1 MALMSTENSPQA
13 NTEPLT
19 ALVTVAGRPRAAC
32 LDSGET
38 VSLVSMATVTQM
50 QLHYVMSEPGTECQI
65 LVASLQS
72 LPVIGRAILPLT
84 TEDGLDFP
92 IQVLVTEKLL
102 RPIIL
107 GNDFLSTM
115 SSVEIDYDDAK
126 IYLKNPRKGAS
137 YSWRL
142 RTVRRIKPD
151 TGFSPAWQPQE
162 TMIATAVVTAA
173 LIIIIF
179 SLGAWLLSEDL
190 TTR

>member
-1 MALMSTENSPQA
+1 
-13 NTEPLT
+13 
-19 ALVTVAGRPRAAC
+19 
-32 LDSGET
+32 
-38 VSLVSMATVTQM
+38 MATVTQM
-50 QLHYVMSEPGTECQI
+50 HLHYVMSESGTEGQI
-65 LVASLQS
+65 LAVNQES

-92 IQVLVTEKLL
+92 LQVLVTEKLV

-107 GNDFLSTM
+107 GNDFLSAM

-126 IYLKNPRKGAS
+126 IYLRNPRKGAS

-162 TMIATAVVTAA
+162 MMIATAVVTAA
-173 LIIIIF
+173 IIIIIF
-179 SLGAWLLSEDL
+179 SLGAWILSEDL
-190 TTR
+190 TTQ